1 MRQLLFILAFQ
12 AASLA
17 FAQEAPLVCAG
28 DQTWAKIERTVDGDT
43 VFVNPMILY
52 GWSMPSGQVR
62 VEFVGRV
69 RLKGVDAPELPSREG
84 KAAMEHLRSLLPDGS
99 QTCLR
104 MVSKWDAYAR
114 PLVIINLATGT
125 ANERMITDG
134 FAKVDTKRY

>member
-1 MRQLLFILAFQ
+1 MRRLLLVLAMQ
-12 AASLA
+12 VVSLA
-17 FAQEAPLVCAG
+17 SAQEAPLTCAG
-28 DQTWAKIERTVDGDT
+28 DQTWARIARTVDGDT
-43 VFVNPMILY
+43 VFVDPMILY

-69 RLKGVDAPELPSREG
+69 RLKGVDAPELPSPGG

-104 MVSKWDAYAR
+104 IVNKWDAYAR

-125 ANERMITDG
+125 ANERMIADG